1 MASATGPSA
10 APAPAIVPRDLAR
23 LTVLGALVGVPAGLV
38 AFAFVSLVHLLES
51 LLWTTLPES
60 LGADGP
66 PWWLVV
72 GLPALG
78 GVLVHLARRLP
89 GDGGHPPIQ
98 GLAGGT
104 PRPRDAA
111 GIALA
116 ALATLPFGAVL
127 GPEAPLIALGTVVG
141 VWLTSWARLPERG
154 RAALG
159 VAGAGAAM
167 STLFG
172 GPLVA
177 GLMLLEGGVGAG
189 ALVIPMLLPALVA
202 SAVAYVLVTGLGG
215 WTGLPVAGLSLP
227 GLPEYE
233 SVLVA
238 DLLVALVVGVVAA
251 LLARGVR
258 RAATRLQRG
267 EPRGGRLALLV
278 GGGAVVGLCALVA
291 QALGADPQDVLF
303 SGQASIPVV
312 VGASSAAAVL
322 VLLLAKAVGFAVS
335 LGAGFRGG
343 PIFPAVFL
351 GVALASFGVVAF
363 GMSPTA
369 AVAVGTAAGMT
380 AMTRMV
386 LAPLLF
392 AALLTGRE
400 GIDALPLAVVA
411 TAAAWLTSAAVDHRL
426 AGRQAHQGAASAAA
440 RAGAALPAH
449 GADDPVPGD
458 DEGARP

>member
-1 MASATGPSA
+1 MASATGPTA
-10 APAPAIVPRDLAR
+10 APAPTVVPRELAR

-38 AFAFVSLVHLLES
+38 AFGFVSLVHLLEQ
-51 LLWTTLPES
+51 LLWTTLPER
-60 LGADGP
+60 LGSDGP
-66 PWWLVV
+66 PWWLVLA
-72 GLPALG
+72 LPTLA

-89 GDGGHPPIQ
+89 GDGGHAPIQ

-111 GIALA
+111 GVALA
-116 ALATLPFGAVL
+116 ALATLPFGVVL
-127 GPEAPLIALGTVVG
+127 GPEAPLTALGTVVG
-141 VWLTSWARLPERG
+141 VWVTSWARLPG
-154 RAALG
+154 KGPAVLG

-189 ALVIPMLLPALVA
+189 ALVVPLLVPALVA

-215 WTGLPVAGLSLP
+215 WTGLPVAGMALP

-233 SVLVA
+233 SVLVR
-238 DLLVALVVGVVAA
+238 DLLAALVVGVVAA
-251 LLARGVR
+251 LLARAVR
-258 RAATRLQRG
+258 RAATALHG
-267 EPRGGRLALLV
+267 MDAPTGRLPLLV
-278 GGGAVVGLCALVA
+278 AGGLVVGACALVA

-303 SGQASIPVV
+303 SGQASIPAV
-312 VGASSAAAVL
+312 VGASTAGAVL
-322 VLLLAKAVGFAVS
+322 VLLVAKAVAFAVS

-351 GVALASFGVVAF
+351 GVALASFGVVGF

-386 LAPLLF
+386 LAPLMF
-392 AALLTGRE
+392 AALLTGRQ
-400 GIDALPLAVVA
+400 GLDALPLAVVA
-411 TAAAWLTSAAVDHRL
+411 TALAWLTSAAVDHRL
-426 AGRQAHQGAASAAA
+426 EARRQGAAAHDASATA

-449 GADDPVPGD
+449 GSRGAADERG
-458 DEGARP
+458 